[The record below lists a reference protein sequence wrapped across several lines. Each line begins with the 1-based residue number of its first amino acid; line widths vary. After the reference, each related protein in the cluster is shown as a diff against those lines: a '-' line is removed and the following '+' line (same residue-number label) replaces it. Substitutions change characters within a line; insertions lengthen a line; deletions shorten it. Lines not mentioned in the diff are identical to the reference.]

1 MPSKRETKQILPDAE
16 RQRRRRLLA
25 ETQGRRLDEAYLSHP
40 NIRGDVEAEAA
51 ASGPDALV
59 TSDMLA
65 HLQELIEEKRL
76 VVNDEAVP
84 RVSPE
89 SGLVQAG
96 AEMGRVVLGALTG
109 ETSAGALGLAGP
121 PGGADGG
128 RRGWEIF
135 APRTF
140 FSTDAV
146 VIVPGFLASA
156 LGDTAVG
163 GFGLIWAD
171 PLLPIR
177 DELGALQLAPYD
189 GQERDLDPKARI
201 GALSALP
208 YFYDLLRL
216 ALEVRRY
223 SVEIFPVD
231 WRKNLELAAG
241 MLAARLRV
249 LAGQSWRPIH
259 LVAHSQGALVARR
272 ALQLLGRDEARR
284 IVKHLVLL
292 GPANFGSFSAAFAL
306 AGNHSLLPMIRR
318 LAIEPRRGIQQVL
331 ASMTGVYQLLPFDH
345 DRTPWLRESDYTQ
358 PGFWKAPVDA
368 PRLAQFYGWARSI
381 DASFMDDRTAVILGD
396 NHGAPTTGGVV
407 FKRSVLHDSP
417 SHALAGDGTVPH
429 SCAVLPGTRTFL
441 APGTEH
447 SMLATYRNVIDAV
460 RDVLADRPVGL
471 GEVSSLPADYLS
483 PKPGPA
489 RGMAAPDTRVGPGS
503 AVPTSDPARINAIR
517 KLLT

>member
-1 MPSKRETKQILPDAE
+1 MPSKSETKQTLPDTQK
-16 RQRRRRLLA
+16 QRRRRLLA

-40 NIRGDVEAEAA
+40 NIRDDVDAEAA
-51 ASGPDALV
+51 ASDPDSLV
-59 TSDMLA
+59 TPDMLA

-76 VVNDEAVP
+76 VVNHEALP
-84 RVSPE
+84 EASPG
-89 SGLVQAG
+89 SGSVQEGAAAG
-96 AEMGRVVLGALTG
+96 HAILNALTG
-109 ETSAGALGLAGP
+109 EASEGASGLAGQ
-121 PGGADGG
+121 PGG
-128 RRGWEIF
+128 RPGWEIYPQRAF
-135 APRTF
+135 V
-140 FSTDAV
+140 STDAV

-156 LGDTAVG
+156 LGDTAAG

-177 DELGALQLAPYD
+177 DELGALQLGPYD
-189 GQERDLDPKARI
+189 GQERDLDPRARI
-201 GALSALP
+201 AALSALP
-208 YFYDLLRL
+208 YFYDVLRL
-216 ALEVRRY
+216 ALEVRQY
-223 SVEIFPVD
+223 SVEVFAVD

-284 IVKHLVLL
+284 IVRHLVLL

-306 AGNHSLLPMIRR
+306 AGNYSLLDMIRK
-318 LAIEPRRGIQQVL
+318 LAIEPRRGLQQVL
-331 ASMTGVYQLLPFDH
+331 ASMTGVYQLLPFDP
-345 DRTPWLRESDYTQ
+345 DRTPWLRESDYTR
-358 PGFWKAPVDA
+358 PGFWKTPVDA

-381 DASFMDDRTAVILGD
+381 DTSFMNDRTAVILGD

-407 FKRSVLHDSP
+407 FKRSVLQDSP

-429 SCAVLPGTRTFL
+429 SCSVLPGTRTYL

-447 SMLATYRNVIDAV
+447 SMLATYRKVIDAV

-483 PKPGPA
+483 TTSGPA
-489 RGMAAPDTRVGPGS
+489 RGMATPDARV
-503 AVPTSDPARINAIR
+503 
-517 KLLT
+517 